1 MISSLESYQM
11 KKLNDSSVATQATCN
26 TICITLFC
34 ALSTMCVCICGR
46 VGSIIEGEMADQQ
59 DNEI

>member
-11 KKLNDSSVATQATCN
+11 KKLNDSSVATQVTCN
-26 TICITLFC
+26 TKCITLFC